1 MGNKVFSCQL
11 CKTKNAWPTYVY
23 SICKTGPLPQALWMS
38 DRSLFAAKVPCVYF
52 FLVHVCVY
60 NLPFFLIKQSG
71 IKSPL
76 FYVSE
81 EVLLIGLNSKTYA
94 KEGKISGEP
103 RFGGAGSVPHPS
115 TSATIVTHLSP
126 HLYPT
131 PNPFSTLHPEW
142 SNSGSLVL
150 CQPCCPNLPC

>member
-52 FLVHVCVY
+52 FLVHVCIY

-76 FYVSE
+76 FYISE
-81 EVLLIGLNSKTYA
+81 EVLLIGFNSKTYA
-94 KEGKISGEP
+94 KEGTISGEL
-103 RFGGAGSVPHPS
+103 RFGGASSVPHPS
-115 TSATIVTHLSP
+115 TSATPRASHHCSSSVSSLIFP
-126 HLYPT
+126 HPQSFLDT
-131 PNPFSTLHPEW
+131 ASRMI
-142 SNSGSLVL
+142 
-150 CQPCCPNLPC
+150 